1 MTSTFN
7 SFDSHPDVLFKEQE
21 LSKFSDIYLYQIGK
35 FMNPFKR
42 GLLPNYL
49 CDKLCLLLQASYI
62 RIILEF
68 PIFFTYLPDELC
80 IFINSQFG
88 FKDLRFSTP

>member
-1 MTSTFN
+1 
-7 SFDSHPDVLFKEQE
+7 
-21 LSKFSDIYLYQIGK
+21 
-35 FMNPFKR
+35 MNPFKR

-68 PIFFTYLPDELC
+68 STFFTYLPVELC
-80 IFINSQFG
+80 VSVTSQFG
-88 FKDLRFSTP
+88 FKDLSFF